1 MKKKTYKIL
10 IVIIFLAGL
19 SLLLYPFVANQ
30 WNNYRQKQLISDY
43 DSIVSAEDAAGEI
56 DYAAELEKARAY
68 NEALLPSILPD
79 SFAIAEATEGED
91 KASIH
96 VLNETLCYEVDKIS
110 VVKPEETSGLAVEE
124 GKDLVTLLTCTQ
136 YGVNT
141 ERLLVRGH
149 RVEYVEQEVEAE
161 KTLFSGI
168 SIHTNYLLWV
178 IVGLLVTTA
187 FIVVL
192 YKKEQKLK
200 KRRAEQAADGQEA
213 PVVQDRTV
221 TGDADT
227 ETEKKE

>member
-1 MKKKTYKIL
+1 M
-10 IVIIFLAGL
+10 
-19 SLLLYPFVANQ
+19 
-30 WNNYRQKQLISDY
+30 
-43 DSIVSAEDAAGEI
+43 
-56 DYAAELEKARAY
+56 
-68 NEALLPSILPD
+68 
-79 SFAIAEATEGED
+79 
-91 KASIH
+91 
-96 VLNETLCYEVDKIS
+96 
-110 VVKPEETSGLAVEE
+110 VKPEETSGLAVEE
-124 GKDLVTLLTCTQ
+124 GKDLVTLLTCTP

-178 IVGLLVTTA
+178 ILGLLVTAA

-200 KRRAEQAADGQEA
+200 KRRAEQATDGQEA
-213 PVVQDRTV
+213 PVVQDWTV

>member
-1 MKKKTYKIL
+1 M
-10 IVIIFLAGL
+10 
-19 SLLLYPFVANQ
+19 
-30 WNNYRQKQLISDY
+30 
-43 DSIVSAEDAAGEI
+43 
-56 DYAAELEKARAY
+56 
-68 NEALLPSILPD
+68 
-79 SFAIAEATEGED
+79 
-91 KASIH
+91 
-96 VLNETLCYEVDKIS
+96 
-110 VVKPEETSGLAVEE
+110 VKPEETSGLAVEE
-124 GKDLVTLLTCTQ
+124 GKDLVTLLTCTP

-178 IVGLLVTTA
+178 IVGLLVTAA

-200 KRRAEQAADGQEA
+200 KRRAEQATDGQEA
-213 PVVQDRTV
+213 PAVKDRAV

>member
-1 MKKKTYKIL
+1 M
-10 IVIIFLAGL
+10 
-19 SLLLYPFVANQ
+19 
-30 WNNYRQKQLISDY
+30 
-43 DSIVSAEDAAGEI
+43 
-56 DYAAELEKARAY
+56 
-68 NEALLPSILPD
+68 
-79 SFAIAEATEGED
+79 
-91 KASIH
+91 
-96 VLNETLCYEVDKIS
+96 
-110 VVKPEETSGLAVEE
+110 VKPEETSGLAVEE
-124 GKDLVTLLTCTQ
+124 GKDLVTLLTCTP

-178 IVGLLVTTA
+178 IVGLLVTAA

-200 KRRAEQAADGQEA
+200 KRRAEQATDGQEA
-213 PVVQDRTV
+213 SAVQDRAV

>member
-1 MKKKTYKIL
+1 M
-10 IVIIFLAGL
+10 
-19 SLLLYPFVANQ
+19 
-30 WNNYRQKQLISDY
+30 
-43 DSIVSAEDAAGEI
+43 
-56 DYAAELEKARAY
+56 
-68 NEALLPSILPD
+68 
-79 SFAIAEATEGED
+79 
-91 KASIH
+91 
-96 VLNETLCYEVDKIS
+96 
-110 VVKPEETSGLAVEE
+110 AVEE
-124 GKDLVTLLTCTQ
+124 GKDLVTLLTCTP

-149 RVEYVEQEVEAE
+149 RVEYVEQEVGAE

-178 IVGLLVTTA
+178 IVGLLVTA
-187 FIVVL
+187 VFIVVL

-213 PVVQDRTV
+213 PAVQDRAV

>member
-1 MKKKTYKIL
+1 M
-10 IVIIFLAGL
+10 
-19 SLLLYPFVANQ
+19 
-30 WNNYRQKQLISDY
+30 
-43 DSIVSAEDAAGEI
+43 
-56 DYAAELEKARAY
+56 
-68 NEALLPSILPD
+68 
-79 SFAIAEATEGED
+79 
-91 KASIH
+91 
-96 VLNETLCYEVDKIS
+96 
-110 VVKPEETSGLAVEE
+110 VKPEETSGLAVEE
-124 GKDLVTLLTCTQ
+124 GKDLVTLLTCTP

-178 IVGLLVTTA
+178 IVGLLVTAA

-200 KRRAEQAADGQEA
+200 KRRAEQATDGQEA
-213 PVVQDRTV
+213 PVVQDRAV

>member
-1 MKKKTYKIL
+1 M
-10 IVIIFLAGL
+10 
-19 SLLLYPFVANQ
+19 
-30 WNNYRQKQLISDY
+30 
-43 DSIVSAEDAAGEI
+43 
-56 DYAAELEKARAY
+56 
-68 NEALLPSILPD
+68 
-79 SFAIAEATEGED
+79 
-91 KASIH
+91 
-96 VLNETLCYEVDKIS
+96 
-110 VVKPEETSGLAVEE
+110 AVEE
-124 GKDLVTLLTCTQ
+124 GKDLVTLLTCTP

-149 RVEYVEQEVEAE
+149 RVEYVEQEVGAE

-178 IVGLLVTTA
+178 IVGLLVTVA

-200 KRRAEQAADGQEA
+200 KHRAEQAADGQEA
-213 PVVQDRTV
+213 SAVQDKTV

>member
-1 MKKKTYKIL
+1 M
-10 IVIIFLAGL
+10 
-19 SLLLYPFVANQ
+19 
-30 WNNYRQKQLISDY
+30 
-43 DSIVSAEDAAGEI
+43 
-56 DYAAELEKARAY
+56 
-68 NEALLPSILPD
+68 
-79 SFAIAEATEGED
+79 
-91 KASIH
+91 
-96 VLNETLCYEVDKIS
+96 
-110 VVKPEETSGLAVEE
+110 VKPEETSGLAVEE
-124 GKDLVTLLTCTQ
+124 GKDLVTLLTCTP

-178 IVGLLVTTA
+178 ILGLLVTAA